1 MKIQFRLFALLTA
14 AFLLPALAQDPI
26 ELPKPQTDGGRPLMQ
41 VLRDR
46 KTTRDFSPE
55 ALPPQVLSNLL
66 WAAFGINRP
75 DSGRRTAPSARN
87 FQETDIYVALATGT
101 YLYDAKA
108 NKLQPV
114 IAADIRKQTGNQPF
128 VGIAAVELI
137 YVADYARMGG
147 ASEADKIT
155 YSNADSGF
163 IGQNVYLFCASEGL
177 AAVVRGG
184 IGRQAISTALKLR
197 PEQHITLV
205 HTVGYPKK

>member
-1 MKIQFRLFALLTA
+1 MKIQLRLFALLTA

-46 KTTRDFSPE
+46 KTVRDFSSE
-55 ALPPQVLSNLL
+55 VLPPQVLSNLL

-75 DSGRRTAPSARN
+75 ESSRRTAPSARN

-108 NKLQPV
+108 HKLQPV

-177 AAVVRGG
+177 ATVVRGG
-184 IGRQAISTALKLR
+184 IDRQAISTALKLR